1 MSGAI
6 CAICYEDARPTCE
19 DLQSISVCGH
29 VFHEICL
36 QQWMEYC
43 PRGRKPTCPICKQE
57 CSSRDVHRLFFQ
69 SVSADPTQQPQ
80 SPLQTSKSG
89 PVTDDPL
96 QDLSPAVQKLEGQ
109 LAVTKAVLLA
119 HQEQLKD
126 LNSQVY
132 CLFTIC
138 ICELIYAQMQEL
150 HHCAVQCNRLQQENL
165 AMARDLAA
173 HKLVTDTDL
182 GEEDVVRLASAGGGS
197 NKSSIIDAL
206 TKSLILRNKSYK
218 ELMARCNELGLGESR
233 AVRKS
238 EKALEQL
245 KRMKARVHELGI
257 ALEEKENADLRAL
270 SKRSLKPHHE
280 AAHFAQNILNS
291 HQDRSMNSNDLDGIT
306 KSGLQEFPN
315 WCMEKEQGL
324 VSLQQRL
331 QSCSHRV
338 DNQVDNSGLP
348 ELAAKDVRNK
358 LAQIECSRAP
368 KQRLGSCDKDIDKNA
383 AGNIGISWSLK
394 SQSLFLKIE
403 ALNRSMHSSNQAVA
417 HSGNQ
422 KMSSGA
428 DQAETLPCG
437 RQETVLLEGTSSPF
451 VSSSQGYPSTVS
463 GTQHKDNEGVGSPL
477 LALTQRANDSGAF
490 RKRAASGK
498 ENSVQSGSFILSGAD
513 GRGGRVTILK
523 PPSLSLGMTGIST
536 SKRLKRPKVSG
547 AVNANRQGALQIEHF
562 FGRVSC

>member
-89 PVTDDPL
+89 P
-96 QDLSPAVQKLEGQ
+96 DLSPAVQKLEGQ
-109 LAVTKAVLLA
+109 LAVTKSALLA

-132 CLFTIC
+132 CLFATC

-150 HHCAVQCNRLQQENL
+150 HHCAVECNRLQQENL

-197 NKSSIIDAL
+197 NKSAIIDTL

-233 AVRKS
+233 AMRKS
-238 EKALEQL
+238 EKTLEQL
-245 KRMKARVHELGI
+245 KRMKARVHELEI

-280 AAHFAQNILNS
+280 AAHSPQNILNS
-291 HQDRSMNSNDLDGIT
+291 HQDRSMNSSDLVGFT
-306 KSGLQEFPN
+306 KTGLQEFPN
-315 WCMEKEQGL
+315 WCMEKEQGRS
-324 VSLQQRL
+324 SLQQRL

-348 ELAAKDVRNK
+348 EVAAKDVRNK
-358 LAQIECSRAP
+358 LAQIECSRVQAP
-368 KQRLGSCDKDIDKNA
+368 KQRLDSCDKDIDKNA
-383 AGNIGISWSLK
+383 AGNMGISWSLK

-403 ALNRSMHSSNQAVA
+403 ALNRSMYSSNQAVA

-422 KMSSGA
+422 KMLSGA
-428 DQAETLPCG
+428 DQAETSPCG

-513 GRGGRVTILK
+513 GRGGKVTILK

-536 SKRLKRPKVSG
+536 SKRVKRPKVSG
-547 AVNANRQGALQIEHF
+547 AVNVNRQGALQIEHF